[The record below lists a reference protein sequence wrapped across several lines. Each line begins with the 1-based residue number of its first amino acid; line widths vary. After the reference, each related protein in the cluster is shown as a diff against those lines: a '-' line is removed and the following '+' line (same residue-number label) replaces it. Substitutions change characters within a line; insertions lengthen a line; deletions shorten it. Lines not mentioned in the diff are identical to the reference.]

1 MKMSGAIAMSVAFA
15 LAGFFGG
22 RLSQD
27 PASAAKNS
35 DEAAERSGN
44 RAGAAGDSGRT
55 PSGKSGSSK
64 SGNRSTAGG
73 KGGTLSETLREIVGA
88 WNNQDVTMP
97 DGSETELLLFDLS
110 KFSKIMSS
118 LDKTTEADITEI
130 RDMIRT
136 DEDSSEEAEVLKTLV
151 TLPLIGRDIELRGA
165 RALDDEIDRALEDPI
180 ESDAEEML
188 PIMIYSLAVQ
198 DPAQAEAWLENY
210 SKRDDVDELLVD
222 TEELQAAIDKA
233 KAAANESK

>member
-1 MKMSGAIAMSVAFA
+1 MKMSGAIAMSVACA

-27 PASAAKNS
+27 PASAKKGN
-35 DEAAERSGN
+35 DETAERSGG
-44 RAGAAGDSGRT
+44 RAGGTDDSGRNT
-55 PSGKSGSSK
+55 SGKLGSSK
-64 SGNRSTAGG
+64 SGSRSSNGA

-97 DGSETELLLFDLS
+97 DGSETELLLFDLA
-110 KFSKIMSS
+110 KFGKIMSS
-118 LDKTTEADITEI
+118 LDKTSEADIAEI
-130 RDMIRT
+130 RDLIRT

-180 ESDAEEML
+180 ESDAEEIL

-210 SKRDDVDELLVD
+210 SKREDVDELLVD

-233 KAAANESK
+233 KGAASE